1 MRKLLNISEVDLRIF
16 FKSRGNWVGLV
27 VIPVV
32 MTLVVGVFTAQRID
46 EAPHFTI
53 DVIDSDESEISAQ
66 FVQAL
71 RETGASLHLCPMDR
85 DIENTCGL
93 ESDEQLDRESAASR
107 VKDGTTEAAIII
119 PPDFA
124 GHVRQNEATSIVL
137 LVRQQVPGQSI
148 VEQAVISAI
157 QNVEGASS
165 AARTGADLLD
175 EMSVGQ
181 PEFEDRESVNA
192 AIYARAIAYWKDR
205 PARVTLEFTTVEG
218 EEPAGINLQDGL
230 GQSVPGMG
238 SMFVMFT
245 VFGGMVTLIHERE
258 DWTLQRLI
266 MMPIGRGQ
274 LLGGKITGRFT
285 LGLIQYLIVFAVG
298 LAAGLYFGSDLLAI
312 VFVMLSFTLCVTA
325 LSFAIGSRL
334 DSAQQASGLSL
345 LLGITLAS
353 LGGAWW
359 PLEIVPEFMQVI
371 GHLSPVAW
379 AMDAYHILIFQGG
392 TFADVWVSV
401 AVLLGMTM
409 LFFVLGT
416 RQFRYG

>member
-1 MRKLLNISEVDLRIF
+1 MLNISEVDLRIF
-16 FKSRGNWVGLV
+16 FKSRGNLIGLV

-32 MTLVVGVFTAQRID
+32 MTLVVGIFTAQRID

-66 FVQAL
+66 FVQAM
-71 RETGASLHLCPMDR
+71 RETGDSIHFCPMDQ
-85 DIENTCGL
+85 DVKNTCEL
-93 ESDEQLDRESAASR
+93 EDDQQLDRELVASR
-107 VKDGTTEAAIII
+107 VKDGTTEAAIIV

-124 GHVRQNEATSIVL
+124 AHIGQNEPVSIIL
-137 LVRQQVPGQSI
+137 LVRQQVPGQII
-148 VEQAVISAI
+148 VEQTMLSAI

-165 AARTGADLLD
+165 AARTGAGLVD
-175 EMSVGQ
+175 ELSMDQ
-181 PEFEDRESVNA
+181 LEFEDRESVSN
-192 AIYARAIAYWKDR
+192 AIYTRALVYWTDR
-205 PARVTLEFTTVEG
+205 PARVSLEFTTVEG
-218 EEPAGINLQDGL
+218 VGPTGINIQDGL

-258 DWTLQRLI
+258 DWTFQRLI
-266 MMPIGRGQ
+266 MMPIGRSQ

-285 LGLIQYLIVFAVG
+285 LGIIQYLIVFAVG
-298 LAAGLYFGSDLLAI
+298 LAAGLYFGSDHLAI
-312 VFVMLSFTLCVTA
+312 LFVILSFTLCVTA

-334 DSAQQASGLSL
+334 DNAQQASGLSL
-345 LLGITLAS
+345 LLSITLAS

-371 GHLSPVAW
+371 GHISPVAW

-392 TFADVWVSV
+392 TFADVWVSI
-401 AVLLGMTM
+401 AVLLGMTI
-409 LFFVLGT
+409 LFFILGI

>member
-1 MRKLLNISEVDLRIF
+1 MRKMLNISEVDLRIF
-16 FKSRGNWVGLV
+16 FKSRGNLIGLV

-32 MTLVVGVFTAQRID
+32 MTLVVGIFTAQRID

-66 FVQAL
+66 FVQAM
-71 RETGASLHLCPMDR
+71 RETGDSIHFCPMDQ
-85 DIENTCGL
+85 DVKNTCEL
-93 ESDEQLDRESAASR
+93 EDDQQLDRELVASR
-107 VKDGTTEAAIII
+107 VKDGTTEAAIIV

-124 GHVRQNEATSIVL
+124 AHIGQNEPVSIIL
-137 LVRQQVPGQSI
+137 LVRQQVPGQII
-148 VEQAVISAI
+148 VEQTMLSAI

-165 AARTGADLLD
+165 AARTGAGLVD
-175 EMSVGQ
+175 ELSMDQ
-181 PEFEDRESVNA
+181 LEFEDRESVSN
-192 AIYARAIAYWKDR
+192 AIYTRALVYWTDR
-205 PARVTLEFTTVEG
+205 PARVSLEFTTVEG
-218 EEPAGINLQDGL
+218 VGPTGINIQDGL

-258 DWTLQRLI
+258 DWTFQRLI
-266 MMPIGRGQ
+266 MMPIGRSQ

-285 LGLIQYLIVFAVG
+285 LGIIQYLIVFAVG
-298 LAAGLYFGSDLLAI
+298 LAAGLYFGSDHLAI
-312 VFVMLSFTLCVTA
+312 LFVILSFTLCVTA

-334 DSAQQASGLSL
+334 DNAQQASGLSL
-345 LLGITLAS
+345 LLSITLAS

-371 GHLSPVAW
+371 GHISPVAW

-392 TFADVWVSV
+392 TFADVWVSI
-401 AVLLGMTM
+401 AVLLGMAI
-409 LFFVLGT
+409 LFFILGI

>member
-16 FKSRGNWVGLV
+16 FKSRGNWIGLV

-46 EAPHFTI
+46 EEPRFTI
-53 DVIDSDESEISAQ
+53 DVLDSDESEVSAQ
-66 FVQAL
+66 FVQAI
-71 RETGASLHLCPMDR
+71 RETGISFHLCPMDQ
-85 DIENTCGL
+85 DVENTCGL
-93 ESDEQLDRESAASR
+93 EDDQQLDRELAASR
-107 VKDGTTEAAIII
+107 VKRRTNEAAIII

-124 GHVRQNEATSIVL
+124 HHIRQNEPVSIVM
-137 LVRQQVPGQSI
+137 LVRQQVPGQNI
-148 VEQAVISAI
+148 VEQALLSAI

-165 AARTGADLLD
+165 AARTGAGLLD
-175 EMSVGQ
+175 EMVMGQ
-181 PEFEDRESVNA
+181 PEFEDREGLRT
-192 AIYARAIAYWKDR
+192 AIYARALAYWKDR
-205 PARVTLEFTTVEG
+205 PARVSLEFTTVEG
-218 EEPAGINLQDGL
+218 AGPAGINIQDGL

-266 MMPIGRGQ
+266 MMPVGRSQ

-285 LGLIQYLIVFAVG
+285 LGIIQYLIVFTVG
-298 LAAGLYFGSDLLAI
+298 LAAGLYFGSDNLAI
-312 VFVMLSFTLCVTA
+312 LFVMLSFTLCVTA

-334 DSAQQASGLSL
+334 DNAQQASGLSL
-345 LLGITLAS
+345 LLSITLAS

-371 GHLSPVAW
+371 GHISPVAW

-401 AVLLGMTM
+401 AVLAGMTF
-409 LFFVLGT
+409 LFFILGI
-416 RQFRYG
+416 RQFKYG

>member
-1 MRKLLNISEVDLRIF
+1 MRKLLSISELDLRIF

-32 MTLVVGVFTAQRID
+32 MTLVVGIFTSQRID
-46 EAPHFTI
+46 EVPHFTI
-53 DVIDSDESEISAQ
+53 DVIDSDESAISAQ

-71 RETGASLHLCPMDR
+71 RESGTSFHLCPMDQ
-85 DIENTCGL
+85 DVENTCGL
-93 ESDEQLDRESAASR
+93 EYDQHLNRELAASR
-107 VKDGTTEAAIII
+107 VEAGTTEAAIIV
-119 PPDFA
+119 PPGFA
-124 GHVRQNEATSIVL
+124 HHIGQNEAVSIIL
-137 LVRQQVPGQSI
+137 MVRQQVPGQNI
-148 VEQAVISAI
+148 VEQTVLSAI
-157 QNVEGASS
+157 QNVGGASS
-165 AARTGADLLD
+165 AARTGSGLLD
-175 EMSVGQ
+175 GMSIDQ
-181 PEFEDRESVNA
+181 PEFEDRESVSS
-192 AIYARAIAYWKDR
+192 AIYARALAYWKDR
-205 PARVTLEFTTVEG
+205 PARVSLKFTTVEG
-218 EEPAGINLQDGL
+218 IGPAGINIQDGL

-258 DWTLQRLI
+258 DWTLPRLI

-285 LGLIQYLIVFAVG
+285 LGIIQYLIVFAVG
-298 LAAGLYFGSDLLAI
+298 LAAGLYFGSDHLAI
-312 VFVMLSFTLCVTA
+312 LFVMLSFTLCVTA

-334 DSAQQASGLSL
+334 DNAQQASGLSL
-345 LLGITLAS
+345 LLSITLAS

-359 PLEIVPEFMQVI
+359 PLEIVPEFMQAI

-392 TFADVWVSV
+392 TFADVWVSI
-401 AVLLGMTM
+401 AVLAGMTI
-409 LFFVLGT
+409 LFFFLGI